1 MPMPPPTA
9 LLPLSARN
17 QLSHAQRWLCGSA
30 CTSHVQFS
38 HGLGI
43 ETIIERAA
51 AVIEYCKAQNVE
63 IRHAMASVVWRC
75 CMPSHLCPLL
85 RTAAAAWC
93 MVHVVAS
100 ACCLVHP
107 SHPIVGVCVLDA
119 APCSTPC
126 VCSAHALC
134 LASQWSADG
143 SVRPQQR
150 LLRTSDSVAKTRFGR
165 TRPTHCA
172 STRRGQPS
180 RSPPSGTARLPAR
193 ARAAAAL

>member
-1 MPMPPPTA
+1 MACKCTWPRHRHCVRCARSTAPHPACWRLSIPPPMPMPPPTA

-107 SHPIVGVCVLDA
+107 SDPLLVCACWMLRPA
-119 APCSTPC
+119 AVRLRGACSVFSLAV
-126 VCSAHALC
+126 VC
-134 LASQWSADG
+134 
-143 SVRPQQR
+143 
-150 LLRTSDSVAKTRFGR
+150 
-165 TRPTHCA
+165 
-172 STRRGQPS
+172 
-180 RSPPSGTARLPAR
+180 
-193 ARAAAAL
+193 